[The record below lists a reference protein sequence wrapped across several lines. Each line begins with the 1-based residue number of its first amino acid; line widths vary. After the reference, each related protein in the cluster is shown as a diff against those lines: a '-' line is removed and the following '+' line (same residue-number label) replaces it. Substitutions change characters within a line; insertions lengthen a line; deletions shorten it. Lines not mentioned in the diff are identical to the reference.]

1 MAPMRLASLSIRPI
15 AVATSSGVDSAPCR
29 YSSENPRMVTS
40 GVRSSC
46 EASAAKRRIRASD
59 AIRAAKAVSM
69 CASMA
74 LSELPSRPTS
84 VLGFSISTRRDRSPA
99 AIAAA
104 VFSTRA
110 SGRKDREMVHVAMK
124 NARTRVSRPDAHH
137 HQGGVFHDGIDRPQ
151 RQPDDDDGAAL
162 VAVHDVERRRPASC
176 RRRCRGPGRGSAG
189 VPAASTAEMVVMSGW
204 ESLSPPNGTGGCP
217 GAKSISE

>member
-1 MAPMRLASLSIRPI
+1 MVPIRLASLSIRPI

-29 YSSENPRMVTS
+29 YSSEKPRIVTS

-46 EASAAKRRIRASD
+46 EASAAKRRIRSSD

-69 CASMA
+69 WASMA
-74 LSELPSRPTS
+74 LRELPSRPTS

-110 SGRKDREMVHVAMK
+110 SGRKDREMLQVAMK
-124 NARTRVSRPDAHH
+124 NARTRVSSPTPTTTRTACSITESTGHSGSPMTTTELRWLLSTTLSGDHPPVAPVRAADLEGGLLAVRGFVGGDA
-137 HQGGVFHDGIDRPQ
+137 GDVGV
-151 RQPDDDDGAAL
+151 
-162 VAVHDVERRRPASC
+162 
-176 RRRCRGPGRGSAG
+176 
-189 VPAASTAEMVVMSGW
+189 
-204 ESLSPPNGTGGCP
+204 ESLLPPNGTGGCP